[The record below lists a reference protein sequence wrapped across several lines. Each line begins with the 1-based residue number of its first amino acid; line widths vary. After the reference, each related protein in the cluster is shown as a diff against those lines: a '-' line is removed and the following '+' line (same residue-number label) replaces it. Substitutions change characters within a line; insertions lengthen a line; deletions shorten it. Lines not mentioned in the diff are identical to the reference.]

1 MKFLIMCEGSNELA
15 IMKILLENDCLKF
28 NIDDLLDLRPFHARQ
43 IFKSTVI
50 KAALSIYTE
59 KVTILRIGDAL
70 NEKLKISSEY
80 KNRIVEIK
88 KYCTKPELEMLII
101 ISENLVSE
109 YDKKKSKIKPKDFT
123 KENVIYERRR
133 YDNSTEFYKN
143 YFSDYLKL
151 VNSIKEYKRIK
162 SSHNKD
168 ELYLADLLK

>member
-1 MKFLIMCEGSNELA
+1 
-15 IMKILLENDCLKF
+15 
-28 NIDDLLDLRPFHARQ
+28 
-43 IFKSTVI
+43 
-50 KAALSIYTE
+50 
-59 KVTILRIGDAL
+59 
-70 NEKLKISSEY
+70 
-80 KNRIVEIK
+80 
-88 KYCTKPELEMLII
+88 MLII

-143 YFSDYLKL
+143 YFSDYIKL